1 MHLLANQVKVRMV
14 DENIARLKK
23 CIADLS
29 IEELNFTCNDH
40 TLSIAQTVVHLNGN
54 VRQWLFHHLLSIPSK
69 RERALEFEF
78 VCSDKDNLL
87 TVLTDLAND
96 ICIREND
103 IANLNGENKI
113 VIQGM
118 QNTVVSALV
127 HIIEHFSYHT
137 GQAALITKII
147 KQKDLGFYAN
157 HTNLEG

>member
-1 MHLLANQVKVRMV
+1 MQILANQVKVRIV
-14 DENIARLKK
+14 EENIARLKK

-29 IEELNFTCNDH
+29 IEELNFTCNEH

-54 VRQWLFHHLLSIPSK
+54 VRQWLLHHLLSIPSI
-69 RERALEFEF
+69 RERSLEFDF
-78 VCSDKDNLL
+78 VCSNKENLL
-87 TVLTDLAND
+87 QILADLAND
-96 ICIREND
+96 ICIHESE
-103 IANLNGENKI
+103 IANLNGENEI

-157 HTNLEG
+157 HTDLG